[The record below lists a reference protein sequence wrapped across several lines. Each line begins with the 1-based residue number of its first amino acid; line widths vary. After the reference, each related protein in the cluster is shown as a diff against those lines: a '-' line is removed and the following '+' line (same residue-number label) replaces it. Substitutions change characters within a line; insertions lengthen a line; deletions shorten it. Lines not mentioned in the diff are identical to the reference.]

1 MREIERTTQFKRDYR
16 REARGRHA
24 NIPDQGLTSVL
35 RCLVRDEPL
44 SQKHRDH
51 PLKGAWSAYR
61 DCHLKSDLLLIY
73 EKPDV
78 NTLRLIS
85 LSSIAGVPAAFPA
98 KP

>member
-16 REARGRHA
+16 REAKGRHA
-24 NIPDQGLTSVL
+24 AILDKVLTSAL
-35 RCLVRDEPL
+35 GCLVRDEPL
-44 SQKHRDH
+44 SPKHRDH

-78 NTLRLIS
+78 NTVRLIRLGS
-85 LSSIAGVPAAFPA
+85 HSELGF
-98 KP
+98 